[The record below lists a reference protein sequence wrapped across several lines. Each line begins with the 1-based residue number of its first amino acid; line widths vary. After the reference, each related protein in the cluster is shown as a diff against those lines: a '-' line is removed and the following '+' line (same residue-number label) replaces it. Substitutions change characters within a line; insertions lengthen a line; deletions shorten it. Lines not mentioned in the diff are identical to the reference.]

1 MNILFKNKHEQTME
15 LNERLTIEELIKM
28 GVTSIRLFDKKEA
41 KELQEGWWINVENF
55 KSK

>member
-1 MNILFKNKHEQTME
+1 ME